1 MSYPYAKS
9 HLAFVAK
16 LCNDRC
22 FWDEKLWST
31 NDEFFGRCEWMCFVF
46 GECKC
51 STDKHFSITLMAYRI
66 LYLSPKVLSHIS
78 TENLY
83 SSKERRR
90 ARDAWLTPSNHPS
103 TQPSQNRDSDSFLLL
118 FFTLTLRFWLSKMNA
133 SYALEIF
140 ISATCL
146 PLTLFRRVFFY
157 TVIKSTRKLSKKWHW
172 DEDSV
177 RFEHSFR
184 RMTLVRFRL

>member
-103 TQPSQNRDSDSFLLL
+103 TQPSQNRDSDSFLL
-118 FFTLTLRFWLSKMNA
+118 
-133 SYALEIF
+133 
-140 ISATCL
+140 
-146 PLTLFRRVFFY
+146 FFY
-157 TVIKSTRKLSKKWHW
+157 INVTFLIVENECVICIRNIHFSHLS
-172 DEDSV
+172 S
-177 RFEHSFR
+177 FHSFSACIF
-184 RMTLVRFRL
+184 LHCN